1 MSYFLVFIN
10 QLFHDPQFGVL
21 PGVVLFSVLTYLIL
35 TLIGRFTLLKIFEEY
50 FTSNAGQEWSPLIK
64 ILRANGS
71 LYPLKFV
78 FFSLLSVFPFNRLP
92 LFSKLKFW
100 VKFGVRNEN
109 VGKRLSSCQRLYCFV
124 HSLFFMI
131 CLISIVIFFVRA
143 TLI

>member
-1 MSYFLVFIN
+1 MTYCSVFII
-10 QLFHDPQFGVL
+10 QLFHDSQFGVL

-35 TLIGRFTLLKIFEEY
+35 TLIGRFTLLQIFQKD
-50 FTSNAGQEWSPLIK
+50 FTSNAGQAWSPIIK

-71 LYPLKFV
+71 LYPMKFV
-78 FFSLLSVFPFNRLP
+78 VFSLLSVFSFNRLP

-109 VGKRLSSCQRLYCFV
+109 VGNRLSFCQWLYCFI
-124 HSLFFMI
+124 HSLSFMI

-143 TLI
+143 TLL